1 MGFYKK
7 KPDKKLNQTLVE
19 KFNFVKDEY
28 ERVMRNETFW
38 SNFGNNIEMPYKV
51 SEIDDPNWVYDERM
65 TLDGIL
71 KSYDEQ
77 DK

>member
-1 MGFYKK
+1 
-7 KPDKKLNQTLVE
+7 
-19 KFNFVKDEY
+19 
-28 ERVMRNETFW
+28 MRNETFW